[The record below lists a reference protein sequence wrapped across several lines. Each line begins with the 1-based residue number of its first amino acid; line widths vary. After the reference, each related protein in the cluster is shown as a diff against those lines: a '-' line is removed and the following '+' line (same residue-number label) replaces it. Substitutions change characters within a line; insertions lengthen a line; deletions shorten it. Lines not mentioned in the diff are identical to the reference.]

1 VQHRAATYPEEVSG
15 RPLTGNDALDE
26 ATIPWPDALVGCTP
40 NVQEVTVP
48 LSEHEQQLL
57 EQMEQALYAEDP
69 KFASQMQGAGARASA
84 RRRMAVGV
92 VGVVAGLALV
102 LVGVNTTMWI
112 GAVGFAVMVGAVAF
126 AVTPPRRRTALGMV
140 QPDGSV
146 RRATPGKSPNKSKS
160 SKSGGSFMNRMEE
173 RWDKRRDDG
182 F

>member
-1 VQHRAATYPEEVSG
+1 MMLS
-15 RPLTGNDALDE
+15 TG

-84 RRRMAVGV
+84 RRRMAIGV
-92 VGVVAGLALV
+92 VGVVLGLALV
-102 LVGVNTTMWI
+102 LVGINTTMWI

-126 AVTPPRRRTALGMV
+126 ALTPPRRKNALGTV
-140 QPDGSV
+140 QPDGTV
-146 RRATPGKSPNKSKS
+146 RPATPGKSPSKSRS
-160 SKSGGSFMNRMEE
+160 SKSGGSFMNRIEE

-182 F
+182 Y

>member
-1 VQHRAATYPEEVSG
+1 
-15 RPLTGNDALDE
+15 
-26 ATIPWPDALVGCTP
+26 
-40 NVQEVTVP
+40 VP

-112 GAVGFAVMVGAVAF
+112 GAIGFAVMVGAVAF
-126 AVTPPRRRTALGMV
+126 ALTPPRRKANLGSV

-146 RRATPGKSPNKSKS
+146 RRATAAKSKA
-160 SKSGGSFMNRMEE
+160 KTQRSGGSFMHRMEE
-173 RWDKRRDDG
+173 RWDRRRDG
-182 F
+182 GY

>member
-1 VQHRAATYPEEVSG
+1 M
-15 RPLTGNDALDE
+15 
-26 ATIPWPDALVGCTP
+26 
-40 NVQEVTVP
+40 P

-92 VGVVAGLALV
+92 VGVVVGLALV

-126 AVTPPRRRTALGMV
+126 ALTPPRRKNALGTV
-140 QPDGSV
+140 QPDGTSAGP
-146 RRATPGKSPNKSKS
+146 RPASAPSKPKS
-160 SKSGGSFMNRMEE
+160 SRSGGSFMNRIEE

-182 F
+182 Y